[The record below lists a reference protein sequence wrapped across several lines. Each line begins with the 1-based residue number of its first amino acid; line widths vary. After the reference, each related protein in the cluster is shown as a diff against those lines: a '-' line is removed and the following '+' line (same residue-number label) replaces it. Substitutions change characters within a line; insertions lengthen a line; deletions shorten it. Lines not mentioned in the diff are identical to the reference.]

1 MHTLNNTMIKMKKSL
16 TLLAISSLLLSL
28 TACQKQLGGGGRS
41 LAGKDL
47 AFGMSAGKKL
57 GFVIFTD
64 ITGGATSGGSSW
76 TGSIKPKE
84 GTAVEYEGNSESI
97 TINGGGFKF
106 SNGRVF
112 LVETKGGG
120 VAVSQL
126 NIPMGDAT
134 YDAEIDRIS
143 ELDEVKEFLSK

>member
-1 MHTLNNTMIKMKKSL
+1 MMKIKKSM
-16 TLLAISSLLLSL
+16 TLIVITSLLLSL
-28 TACQKQLGGGGRS
+28 TACQKQTGGGGRS

-47 AFGMSAGKKL
+47 AFGISADKKL

-64 ITGGATSGGSSW
+64 ITGGANSGGTSW
-76 TGSIKPKE
+76 TGSIESNDGP
-84 GTAVEYEGNSESI
+84 AVEYEGNSESI
-97 TINGGGFKF
+97 TINGGGFKL

-112 LVETKGGG
+112 LVETKEGG
-120 VAVSQL
+120 VSVSQR
-126 NIPMGDAT
+126 NIPIGDAT